1 MKDIN
6 EKSRIIELVWGGE
19 DVNAKEMHYHQLI
32 HKTRTRL
39 TQKGFPNDFIMTIP
53 RYGLCLNKDF
63 LHSMFVEQDCK
74 VSLKDKPIVLI

>member
-1 MKDIN
+1 MKGIN
-6 EKSRIIELVWGGE
+6 EKRRIIELVWGGE

-39 TQKGFPNDFIMTIP
+39 TKKGFPNDFIMTIP

-63 LHSMFVEQDCK
+63 LHSMLVEQDCK
-74 VSLKDKPIVLI
+74 VSLKNKPLVLI